1 MFKNFRAQLQFTI
14 IAGVDISN
22 KLIFYSPGLLSG
34 GEQWLIS
41 SPGFPFAT
49 SVPRVR
55 MREKKMQYAGYN
67 TKTEW
72 DATPQELVE
81 YFIIC
86 NISRRQVFD
95 EWGQLNM
102 NNLVNGDIRCNW
114 YALPG

>member
-1 MFKNFRAQLQFTI
+1 MANLASVFP
-14 IAGVDISN
+14 SE
-22 KLIFYSPGLLSG
+22 G
-34 GEQWLIS
+34 G
-41 SPGFPFAT
+41 A
-49 SVPRVR
+49 
-55 MREKKMQYAGYN
+55 EKKMQYCGHN

-72 DATPQELVE
+72 EATPQEHAE

-114 YALPG
+114 YALPGQ

>member
-1 MFKNFRAQLQFTI
+1 MANLA
-14 IAGVDISN
+14 
-22 KLIFYSPGLLSG
+22 LLFPPPHSK
-34 GEQWLIS
+34 GE
-41 SPGFPFAT
+41 
-49 SVPRVR
+49 
-55 MREKKMQYAGYN
+55 EKKMQYAGHN

-72 DATPQELVE
+72 EATPQELVE